1 MKGRVRTG
9 YAFVHSAVD
18 AYSRLAYSEILT
30 NETATTAIWFWKRAR
45 AFFESYGITIERV
58 LTDNGSCYRARD
70 FTAELVAAGVKHKFT
85 RPYRPQPTAR

>member
-30 NETATTAIWFWKRAR
+30 NETATTAI
-45 AFFESYGITIERV
+45 
-58 LTDNGSCYRARD
+58 
-70 FTAELVAAGVKHKFT
+70 
-85 RPYRPQPTAR
+85 